1 MSKPKHILTGSRLAN
16 AQHQAIEGLYEHTE
30 NPSGKFAFWSEE
42 DSNNAV
48 AGDNNLA
55 KAILIDYQAIH
66 YQILPLVNR
75 ANNWKETFGEEIP
88 IGIDC
93 ETTGLSPY
101 HNEFI
106 GIGLAVPKTD
116 SGNPEKL
123 LYSTTIKDN
132 QKQTDC
138 FDCYFLV
145 APREPEKYQQYL
157 SSVKELLSRLNP
169 LTCWYLHNA
178 KFDILWLYLKTG
190 VMLNRIEDSMA
201 MAYLLN
207 EPSIAIDKLAPKYLG
222 RYPTTLQRM
231 TGKDKKDISSDVLY
245 SVPIKEMGDYCCE
258 DCIEGVLLS
267 YCLREI
273 LSEEQ
278 TCVGTLLD
286 LYEEY
291 DRDSIHALVWA
302 EAHGVKIDWD
312 KLSYVGE
319 TLEAEMAALQEE
331 VAIEAGLTLEESK
344 LVCQSSEKLS
354 RLLFEELQLPTEGI
368 KKGKKGFYSTDKN
381 TLNQLRFLHPIPN
394 AIFDYRVLAKL
405 KGTYVEGLHKREVN
419 GYLHTTFNNCLTD
432 TGRYSSSDPNL
443 QNIPNPSRSL
453 TGKLIRQCFIASEG
467 NTLVKAD
474 YSQFELR
481 ILAHFSGDSYLIDCY
496 QKNLDVHS
504 VVTCLL
510 FDIEFEQ
517 FKPDSDKEHKK
528 KRTITKNI
536 NFGLI
541 YGMTSRKLYLMA
553 KDAGLDYDL
562 QQCEDIMSR
571 YWSRL
576 PGVRDWMAAN
586 RLKAIRDGY
595 TETVFG
601 RRRYFEF
608 QHPYLKALRDKPIEL
623 TYANWEAL
631 VAKKVTEDFR
641 DQASFRQI
649 GNAPI
654 QGSNAD
660 CIRKA
665 MKECFSTWYG
675 LRTTAILTVHD
686 EIVLESPIEHARE
699 TANELKRIMESVA
712 SGLRVPIKAEPTIAL
727 NWGDC

>member
-1 MSKPKHILTGSRLAN
+1 MSKHSKILTGSRLAV
-16 AQHQAIEGLYEHTE
+16 AQAQALEALHQHTE
-30 NPSGKFAFWSEE
+30 NPTGRFSFWVEQDSANSISG
-42 DSNNAV
+42 DS
-48 AGDNNLA
+48 NLA
-55 KAILIDYQAIH
+55 KAQLVEFSDLPIITLDLIHQANIWQEKH
-66 YQILPLVNR
+66 QER
-75 ANNWKETFGEEIP
+75 CP

-93 ETTGLSPY
+93 ETSGLSPY

-106 GIGLAVPKTD
+106 GIGLVIPSPD
-116 SGNPEKL
+116 LSSPSDL
-123 LYSTTIKDN
+123 LYSSTIKDN
-132 QKQTDC
+132 EQQTSN

-145 APREPEKYQQYL
+145 APRDPKDYATYI
-157 SSVKELLSRLNP
+157 SAVKELLSRLNP
-169 LTCWYLHNA
+169 CTTWHLHNA
-178 KFDILWLYLKTG
+178 KFDMLWLYLKTG
-190 VMLNRIEDSMA
+190 IMLKHIEDSMA

-231 TGKDKKDISSDVLY
+231 TGKDKKNISSEVLY
-245 SVPIKEMGDYCCE
+245 SIPIKEMADYCCE

-273 LSEEQ
+273 LDEEQ

-286 LYEEY
+286 LYKDY

-331 VAIEAGLTLEESK
+331 VAIEADLTIEESK
-344 LVCQSSEKLS
+344 QVCQSSEKLS
-354 RLLFEELQLPTEGI
+354 KLLFEDLQLPTEGI

-381 TLNQLRFLHPIPN
+381 TLNQLRFLHPVPN

-419 GYLHTTFNNCLTD
+419 GHLHTTFNNCLTD

-443 QNIPNPSRSL
+443 QNIPNPAKSV
-453 TGKLIRQCFIASEG
+453 TGKLIRQCFIPSEG
-467 NTLVKAD
+467 NCLVKAD

-481 ILAHFSGDSYLIDCY
+481 ILAHFSNDPYLIDCY
-496 QKNLDVHS
+496 LKGLDVHS
-504 VVTCLL
+504 IVTCLL
-510 FDIEFEQ
+510 FDINYED
-517 FKPDSDKEHKK
+517 FKPETNKEHKLL
-528 KRTITKNI
+528 RTLVKTI

-541 YGMTSRKLYLMA
+541 YGMTALKLFLMA
-553 KDAGLDYDL
+553 KAAGLEYTLRD
-562 QQCEDIMSR
+562 CEDVMAK

-576 PGVRDWMAAN
+576 VGVRDWMAIN

-608 QHPYLKALRDKPIEL
+608 QHPYLKTLREKDIPLTFEYWAEL
-623 TYANWEAL
+623 E
-631 VAKKVTEDFR
+631 KKGVVNDYR

-665 MKECFSTWYG
+665 MQKCYYTWFG
-675 LRTTAILTVHD
+675 LKTFVILTVHD
-686 EIVLESPIEHARE
+686 EIVLESPIEHAQE
-699 TANELKRIMESVA
+699 SANELKQIMESVA
-712 SGLRVPIKAEPTIAL
+712 SGLRVPIKADPTIAL
-727 NWGDC
+727 NWGEC

>member
-1 MSKPKHILTGSRLAN
+1 MTKPSRILTGSRLSN
-16 AQHQAIEGLYEHTE
+16 AQHQALEGLYEHCE
-30 NPSGKFAFWSEE
+30 NPSGKFGFWSLE
-42 DSNNAV
+42 DSNNSV

-55 KAILIDYQAIH
+55 KAQLIQWPDISVLMLTLIH
-66 YQILPLVNR
+66 Y
-75 ANNWKETFGEEIP
+75 ANKWKDNFGEYMP
-88 IGIDC
+88 VGIDC

-106 GIGLAVPKTD
+106 GIGLVIPSPGET
-116 SGNPEKL
+116 SPRSL
-123 LYSTTIKDN
+123 LYSSTIKDN
-132 QKQTDC
+132 KKQTDC
-138 FDCYFLV
+138 FSCYFLI
-145 APREPEKYQQYL
+145 APTDPKGYQSYL
-157 SSVKELLSRLNP
+157 AAVEELLSRLDY
-169 LTCWYLHNA
+169 CAVWYLHNA
-178 KFDILWLYLKTG
+178 KFDMLWLYLKTT
-190 VMLNRIEDSMA
+190 VMLTRIEDSMA
-201 MAYLLN
+201 MSYLLN

-231 TGKDKKDISSDVLY
+231 TGKDKKDISSDILC
-245 SVPIKEMGDYCCE
+245 SIPIKDMADYCCE
-258 DCIEGVLLS
+258 DCIEGVLLGL
-267 YCLREI
+267 CLKEVLDQEI
-273 LSEEQ
+273 
-278 TCVGTLLD
+278 TCTGTLLD
-286 LYEEY
+286 LYEEF
-291 DRDSIHALVWA
+291 DRQSIHALVWA
-302 EAHGVKIDWD
+302 EAHGCLINWD

-319 TLEAEMAALQEE
+319 TLDAELAALQEE
-331 VAIEAGLTLEESK
+331 VAIEANLTLEESK

-354 RLLFEELQLPTEGI
+354 KLLFEVLGLPTDGI

-381 TLNQLRFLHPIPN
+381 TLNQLRFLHPVPN
-394 AIFDYRVLAKL
+394 AIFDYRALAKL
-405 KGTYVEGLHKREVN
+405 KGTYVEGLHKREVD

-432 TGRYSSSDPNL
+432 TGRYSSDNPNL
-443 QNIPNPSRSL
+443 QNIPNPAKSA

-467 NTLVKAD
+467 NCLVKAD

-481 ILAHFSGDSYLIDCY
+481 ILAHFSEDPYLVDCY
-496 QKNLDVHS
+496 LKDLDVHS

-510 FDIEFEQ
+510 FDIEFEN
-517 FKPDSDKEHKK
+517 FKPETNKEHKK
-528 KRTITKNI
+528 KRTITKTI

-541 YGMTSRKLYLMA
+541 YGMTATKLFLMA
-553 KDAGLDYDL
+553 KDAGLDYSL

-571 YWSRL
+571 YWARL

-608 QHPYLKALRDKPIEL
+608 QHPYLRALRDKPIEL

-631 VAKKVTEDFR
+631 VAKKVVEDFR

-665 MKECFSTWYG
+665 MGNCYNTWWK
-675 LRTTAILTVHD
+675 LKATVILTVHD
-686 EIVLESPIEHARE
+686 EIVIECPVSQCHEVAH
-699 TANELKRIMESVA
+699 ELKRIMEEA
-712 SGLRVPIKAEPTIAL
+712 ATGLLVPIKADPTIAL